1 MRKFFDIETRET
13 ITETELK
20 AEFDELKAHDPETYD
35 YSFTDYIRNC
45 TDKNG
50 TLTEIIE
57 G

>member
-1 MRKFFDIETRET
+1 MRRFFDTETRET

-20 AEFDELKAHDPETYD
+20 AIFDELKNDDPETYD
-35 YSFTDYIRNC
+35 YSFPEYIANC
-45 TDKNG
+45 TAKNG